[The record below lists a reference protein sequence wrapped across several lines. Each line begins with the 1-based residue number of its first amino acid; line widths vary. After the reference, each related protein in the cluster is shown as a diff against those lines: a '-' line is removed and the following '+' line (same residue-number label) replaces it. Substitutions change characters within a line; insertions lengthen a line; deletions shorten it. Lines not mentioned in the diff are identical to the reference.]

1 MSMNQVSEPIKS
13 NKILFDKVSIIHDIE
28 KIFKFEML
36 HLTQFYTNKRGIMN
50 LLCKSVTCK
59 ALCL

>member
-1 MSMNQVSEPIKS
+1 
-13 NKILFDKVSIIHDIE
+13 
-28 KIFKFEML
+28 ML

-59 ALCL
+59 GIMFVIKWVLLIKMIKFIMYILS